1 MSAHPFTTTM
11 RRTLALGLAMTMP
24 VLLVAC
30 GSDDAKTVASKA
42 KKIASTITTTTKPGD
57 SPTTTGATSTG
68 GGSDAPT
75 TQKDAAGA
83 TTQPSKSK
91 APTTTEAPT
100 DPKAFDRS
108 MSQLKASIDAA
119 KGDACKIVTALQTST
134 AGGSPSSPAQAE
146 SAYNVIAATL
156 NALADS
162 APPESAADSNLVRG
176 AVKKMMDSAK
186 ADNYSVTQ
194 FAGGGPKALQSEEL
208 GAALSRLFQS
218 IATKCGLPGA
228 NGTK

>member
-1 MSAHPFTTTM
+1 MSAHSFSTTM
-11 RRTLALGLAMTMP
+11 RRTLVLGLAVTMP

-30 GSDDAKTVASKA
+30 GSDDAKTVAAKA
-42 KKIASTITTTTKPGD
+42 KKVAATMTTTTKPGD
-57 SPTTTGATSTG
+57 SPTTTGSMPTTA
-68 GGSDAPT
+68 GGSQTPT
-75 TQKDAAGA
+75 TQKGA
-83 TTQPSKSK
+83 TGSSGQPSK
-91 APTTTEAPT
+91 APTTTAVPT

-108 MSQLKASIDAA
+108 MSELKANIDAA

-146 SAYNVIAATL
+146 TAYNVIAATL

-162 APPESAADSNLVRG
+162 APPASAADANLVRG
-176 AVKKMMDSAK
+176 AVKKMRDSAK

-228 NGTK
+228 TGKN